1 MFKTKKGLVKQTRQ
15 LLTKIHKKVD
25 EKVID
30 ELSKNLVDIRNRV
43 CGDGV
48 NEPTPETI
56 VVVSNEIEQY
66 DLFPLLMQHLPKLD
80 FETRKVVITIYTALL
95 KRNDNGKHPFVEY
108 LVTRPE
114 VIIQTVA
121 GYKDTYV
128 WQHCGILLR
137 ETIRYEHLT
146 KLMLQPEIFN
156 EFFVLIELPKFDI
169 AMDAFS
175 TFKELLTKHKEIIAK
190 FLDENY
196 DTFFESYTKLLMS
209 TNYVTKRQSL
219 KLLGEL
225 LLDRTNFTVMTRYIS
240 QRSNLKL
247 MMTLLSDS
255 SRTIQFEAFHVFKVF
270 VANPNKPP
278 PILEI
283 LLQNKNTLKSF
294 LKDFH
299 NEKEDE
305 QFRDEKDYLLKQID
319 LL

>member
-1 MFKTKKGLVKQTRQ
+1 MFKTKKGLVKSTRQ
-15 LLTKIHKKVD
+15 LLTKVPKKGD
-25 EKVID
+25 EKVIE
-30 ELSKNLVDIRNRV
+30 ELNKNLIDIRNRV

-48 NEPTPETI
+48 DEPTMETI
-56 VVVSNEIEQY
+56 ISIESEIETY
-66 DLFPLLMQHLPKLD
+66 DLFPLLTQQLPKLS
-80 FETRKVVITIYTALL
+80 FETRKVVITIYTSLL
-95 KRNDNGKHPFVEY
+95 KLNIESKHPFVEY
-108 LVTRPE
+108 IITKPD
-114 VIIQTVA
+114 VIIQIVN
-121 GYKDTYV
+121 GYKDNNV

-137 ETIRYEHLT
+137 ETIRYEPLT

-156 EFFVLIELPKFDI
+156 EFFVLVELPKFDI
-169 AMDAFS
+169 AIDAFS
-175 TFKELLTKHKEIIAK
+175 TFKELLTKHKDIIAR

-196 DTFFESYTKLLMS
+196 DKFFEYYTKLLNS

-225 LLDRTNFTVMTRYIS
+225 LLDRTNFSVMTRYIS

-247 MMTLLSDS
+247 MMTLLADS
-255 SRTIQFEAFHVFKVF
+255 NRSIQFEAFHVFKVF
-270 VANPNKPP
+270 VANPNKPQ

-283 LLQNKNTLKSF
+283 LVQNKHTLKSF

-299 NEKEDE
+299 NDKDDE

>member
-1 MFKTKKGLVKQTRQ
+1 
-15 LLTKIHKKVD
+15 LLTKVPKKGD

-30 ELSKNLVDIRNRV
+30 ELTKNLIDIRNRV

-48 NEPTPETI
+48 NEPTPDTI
-56 VVVSNEIEQY
+56 VMIASEIESY
-66 DLFPLLMQHLPKLD
+66 DLFPLLMQQISKLD
-80 FETRKVVITIYTALL
+80 FETRKVVITIYTGLL
-95 KRNDNGKHPFVEY
+95 KLNVEGKHPFVDY
-108 LVTRPE
+108 IVNRPE
-114 VIIQTVA
+114 VITQTVA
-121 GYKDTYV
+121 GYKDNNV

-137 ETIRYEHLT
+137 ETVRYEPLT

-156 EFFVLIELPKFDI
+156 EFFVLVELPKFDI
-169 AMDAFS
+169 AIDAFS

-196 DTFFESYTKLLMS
+196 DKFFESYTKLLS
-209 TNYVTKRQSL
+209 SFNYVTKRQSL

-247 MMTLLSDS
+247 MMNLLSDS

-270 VANPNKPP
+270 VANPNKPQ

-283 LLQNKNTLKSF
+283 LVQNKPTLKSF
-294 LKDFH
+294 LKEFH
-299 NEKEDE
+299 NDKDDE

>member
-15 LLTKIHKKVD
+15 LLTKVHKKTD

-30 ELSKNLVDIRNRV
+30 ELSKNLIDIRNRV

-56 VVVSNEIEQY
+56 VVVSGEIEQF

-95 KRNDNGKHPFVEY
+95 KRNADGKHPFVEY

-121 GYKDTYV
+121 GYKDSNV

-137 ETIRYEHLT
+137 ETIRYEHLA

-209 TNYVTKRQSL
+209 PNYVVKRQSL

-283 LLQNKNTLKSF
+283 LLQNKNTLKGF